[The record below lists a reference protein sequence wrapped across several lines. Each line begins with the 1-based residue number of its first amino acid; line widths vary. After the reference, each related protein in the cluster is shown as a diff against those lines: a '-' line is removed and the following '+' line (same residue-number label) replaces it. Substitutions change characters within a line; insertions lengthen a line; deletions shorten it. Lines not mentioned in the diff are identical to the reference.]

1 MKAEEVHRHIGMMNA
16 KVNDIIGKETHGVH
30 FGGYRELLAAVA
42 SIEEFYDLSYAP
54 DAEERRSDIINI
66 MINAML
72 EEQSADQIE
81 ESLKNKGLYSE
92 DASKVAFIENQRI
105 RNLASWYQYY
115 GGGYKF
121 FSAKCSAEACKK
133 CKEAYRDEKKYPIE
147 QLNMLPPLN
156 DSCKCDLMFY
166 RK

>member
-1 MKAEEVHRHIGMMNA
+1 MKAEEVHGHIGMMNA
-16 KVNDIIGKETHGVH
+16 KVNEIIGKKTQGVH

-54 DAEERRSDIINI
+54 KTEERRSDIMNI
-66 MINAML
+66 MINAVL
-72 EEQSADQIE
+72 EEQSTDQIYQ
-81 ESLKNKGLYSE
+81 SLKNKGLADE
-92 DASKVAFIENQRI
+92 DASKVASTEEQRI

-121 FSAKCSAEACKK
+121 FSAQCENKVCEK
-133 CKEAYRDEKKYPIE
+133 CKEAYKDDKKYPIE
-147 QLNMLPPLN
+147 QLNMLPPL
-156 DSCKCDLMFY
+156 DGECKCDLMFY